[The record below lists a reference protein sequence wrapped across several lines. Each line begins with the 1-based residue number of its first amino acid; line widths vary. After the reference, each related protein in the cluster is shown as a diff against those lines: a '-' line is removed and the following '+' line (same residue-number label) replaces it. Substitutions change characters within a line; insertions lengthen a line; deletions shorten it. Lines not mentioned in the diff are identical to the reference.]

1 MITCCSLS
9 SCARRGYKLVEFL
22 GEAVSDA
29 VSFAD
34 DFVICLTLFFKL
46 LSPLLSLFEEQTLLA
61 RGPDTVLGAH

>member
-1 MITCCSLS
+1 MITCCSLF

-46 LSPLLSLFEEQTLLA
+46 SPLLSLFEEQTLLA